1 MQSSFIS
8 IENQTNGTTSY
19 SLKQQQKA
27 LASIIKNIQKSS
39 DLDIIFQTT
48 VTQVR
53 EQMNADRAAIFQF
66 DPEKNGQGEF
76 VYEDVAPGWNS
87 VIKSKVYEQ
96 CFQEQLIF
104 EYEQGRIQVVAD
116 IYDAGLTDCYV
127 ELLRTFQI
135 RAHLV
140 VALLKNEK
148 LWGLICIHQCQETRN
163 WQEFEIKFI
172 QIVADYL
179 MFAVQKAE
187 YSQKLELQNVQLL
200 HAARREEIIN
210 RIVNKIRSPLK
221 IESVFQI
228 ATQEIREIIKAD
240 RVAIFRFHED
250 WSGNFVAES
259 YAEGCIPL
267 VGVQPVIKDT
277 YIQEHQGGR
286 YADNQTF
293 AVNNI
298 YEAGLQDCH
307 IALVEQFGA
316 KAFANAPIIQ
326 GDKLWGII
334 AAYQNSAPRIWQEN
348 EVQIIAQIG
357 TQIGF
362 AIRHSEV
369 LQQAQK
375 QAEQQKALTGVIT
388 HIRNSLDLDT
398 IFQTTVVEVR
408 KLLQADRVGV
418 FYFDR
423 DREWEGKFIYE
434 DVAEGW
440 SSATAIKV
448 YDHCFSENFA
458 PLYVQGRVNAIAD
471 IYQQKFADCYISI
484 LEQFQVRAN
493 VVAPLLQDG
502 ELWGLLCI
510 HQCGSA
516 RHWQE
521 SEIEFV
527 SLIAQQLGMAL
538 KQDAYVKQVQTQAI
552 QLAEA
557 TERDKAMER
566 QKLLAITI
574 DKIRRSLDID
584 NIFKTTTQAVREL
597 LEVER
602 VSIYRF
608 DADWRGKFVADSFKE
623 NWAEKNVF
631 PQQILG
637 KLVNNG
643 DDDNLPRHE
652 AFVPISQGENLWGL
666 LVAYQYSQPRYW
678 QEEEVNL
685 LAQIAIQ
692 LGIATQQ
699 AELLAKTKT
708 QAKELAKNLENLKY
722 MQAQLIQG
730 EKMSGL
736 GELVAGVAHEIN
748 NPVNFI
754 FGNLE
759 CIGVYMM
766 QLMELI
772 QLYRHNYTE
781 AIDPIVEYIEEIDLD
796 FIIEDL
802 PKTLGSMKTGA
813 ERITDIVQ
821 SLRNFSRK
829 DESDFKSVDIHSG
842 LDSTLLI
849 LNHKLQ
855 DNDKHPQ
862 IKVIKDYGNLPLVL
876 CYPAQLNQVF
886 MNILDN
892 GIDALEQKFQN
903 IKGKYVDS
911 STEFPIIPLNIW
923 IRTQVTDQKVIIKIS
938 DSGAGMSEEVS
949 RKIFDPFF
957 TTKVIGQGT
966 GLGLSIAYQI
976 VVEKHQ
982 GKIQCLS
989 KLGQGTEFIIEIP
1002 RINY

>member
-39 DLDIIFQTT
+39 DLDIIFQTA

-53 EQMNADRAAIFQF
+53 EQLNADRAAIFQF
-66 DPEKNGQGEF
+66 DPEKNWQGEF

-96 CFQEQLIF
+96 CFQEQFIVQ
-104 EYEQGRIQVVAD
+104 YEQGRIQAVAD
-116 IYDAGLTDCYV
+116 IYNGELTDCYA
-127 ELLRTFQI
+127 ELLSKFQI
-135 RAHLV
+135 QANLV

-163 WQEFEIKFI
+163 WQEFEIEFI
-172 QIVADYL
+172 QIVANYL

-210 RIVNKIRSPLK
+210 RIVNKIRSPLN
-221 IESVFQI
+221 IDTVFQI
-228 ATQEIREIIKAD
+228 ATQEIRETIKAD

-259 YAEGCIPL
+259 YAEGCTPL
-267 VGVQPVIKDT
+267 VGVQPLIKDT

-293 AVNNI
+293 TVNNI
-298 YEAGLQDCH
+298 YEAGLDDCH
-307 IALVEQFGA
+307 IALIEQFEA
-316 KAFANAPIIQ
+316 QAFAIAPIIQ
-326 GDKLWGII
+326 GDTLWGLI
-334 AAYQNSAPRIWQEN
+334 AAYQNSAPRIWQDN
-348 EVQIIAQIG
+348 EVEIIAQIG

-418 FYFDR
+418 FRFDR
-423 DREWEGKFIYE
+423 DHDWEGKFIYE

-440 SSATAIKV
+440 GSAIAIKV

-493 VVAPLLQDG
+493 VVAPLLQNG

-552 QLAEA
+552 QLVEA

-566 QKLLAITI
+566 QKLLAVTI

-608 DADWRGKFVADSFKE
+608 DDDWRGKFVADSFKE
-623 NWAEKNVF
+623 NWQEKNVL
-631 PQQILG
+631 PQPILEQI
-637 KLVNNG
+637 VNNG

-685 LAQIAIQ
+685 LAQIGVQ

-699 AELLAKTKT
+699 AELLAQTKT
-708 QAKELAKNLENLKY
+708 QAKELAKNLESLKY

-736 GELVAGVAHEIN
+736 GGLVAGVAHEIN

-796 FIIEDL
+796 FILEDL

-829 DESDFKSVDIHSG
+829 DESDFKFVDIHSG

-855 DNDKHPQ
+855 DNGKHPQ

-903 IKGKYVDS
+903 IKRQYVDS
-911 STEFPIIPLNIW
+911 STECPIIPLNIW
-923 IRTQVTDQKVIIKIS
+923 IKTQVTDQKVIIKIS

-982 GKIQCLS
+982 GKIKCLS
-989 KLGQGTEFIIEIP
+989 KPSQGTEFIIEIP

>member
-1 MQSSFIS
+1 MQSSLIS
-8 IENQTNGTTSY
+8 ADNQANGTTSHT
-19 SLKQQQKA
+19 LEQQQKA
-27 LASIIKNIQKSS
+27 LASIIKNIQKSL
-39 DLDIIFQTT
+39 DLDIIFQTA

-53 EQMNADRAAIFQF
+53 EQLNADRVAIFQF
-66 DPEKNGQGEF
+66 YPERNWEGEF

-87 VIKSKVYEQ
+87 VITSKVYDQ
-96 CFQEQLIF
+96 CFEEEFIVQ
-104 EYEQGRIQVVAD
+104 YEQGRIQAVAD
-116 IYDAGLTDCYV
+116 IYDAGLTDCH
-127 ELLRTFQI
+127 EQLLSTFQI
-135 RAHLV
+135 RANLV

-148 LWGLICIHQCQETRN
+148 LWGLICIHQCEETRN
-163 WQEFEIKFI
+163 WQESEIEFI
-172 QIVADYL
+172 QIVADHL
-179 MFAVQKAE
+179 MLAVRQAE
-187 YSQKLELQNVQLL
+187 YSQKLELQNIQLIN
-200 HAARREEIIN
+200 AARREEIVN
-210 RIVNKIRSPLK
+210 RIVNKIRAPLD
-221 IESVFQI
+221 IDTVFQI

-250 WSGNFVAES
+250 WSGNFIAES
-259 YAEGCIPL
+259 YGEDCTPL
-267 VGVQPVIKDT
+267 VGVQPVVNDT
-277 YIQEHQGGR
+277 YIQKHQGGR

-293 AVNNI
+293 TVNNI

-316 KAFANAPIIQ
+316 KAFATAPIMQ

-334 AAYQNSAPRIWQEN
+334 AAYQNSTPRIWQEN

-362 AIRHSEV
+362 AIRHNE
-369 LQQAQK
+369 LLKQAQN
-375 QAEQQKALTGVIT
+375 QAELQKALTGVIT
-388 HIRNSLDLDT
+388 HIRDSWDLDT

-408 KLLQADRVGV
+408 QLLKADRVGV
-418 FYFDR
+418 FCFDR
-423 DREWEGKFIYE
+423 DNDWEGKFIYE
-434 DVAEGW
+434 DIAEGW
-440 SSATAIKV
+440 ISAIATKV
-448 YDHCFSENFA
+448 YDHCFSEDFA
-458 PLYVQGRVNAIAD
+458 PLYAQGRVNAIAD
-471 IYQQKFADCYISI
+471 IYQQEFADCYISI

-493 VVAPLLQDG
+493 IVAPLLQDG

-510 HQCGSA
+510 HQCGNP

-566 QKLLAITI
+566 QKLLAVTI
-574 DKIRRSLDID
+574 DKIRKSLDID

-608 DADWRGKFVADSFKE
+608 DADWRGKFVADSFKD
-623 NWAEKNVF
+623 NWQGNSVF
-631 PQQILG
+631 PQPILETFADA
-637 KLVNNG
+637 

-652 AFVPISQGENLWGL
+652 AFVPISQGEKLWGL
-666 LVAYQYSQPRYW
+666 LVAYQYSRPRYW
-678 QEEEVNL
+678 EEEEVNL
-685 LAQIAIQ
+685 LAQIGVQ

-699 AELLAKTKT
+699 AELLAQTKI
-708 QAKELAKNLENLKY
+708 QATELAKSLEDLKQI
-722 MQAQLIQG
+722 QAQLIQG
-730 EKMSGL
+730 EKMAGL
-736 GELVAGVAHEIN
+736 GELMAGVAHEIN

-754 FGNLE
+754 FGNIE
-759 CIGVYMM
+759 CIGEYIT
-766 QLMELI
+766 QLIELI

-781 AIDPIVEYIEEIDLD
+781 PTVPIAEHIQAIDLD

-802 PKTLGSMKTGA
+802 PKTLASMKTGSQ
-813 ERITDIVQ
+813 RITDIVQ

-829 DESDFKSVDIHSG
+829 DESEFKAVDIHAG

-855 DNDKHPQ
+855 DNGKYPN
-862 IKVIKDYGNLPLVL
+862 IKVVKNYGNLPLVL

-892 GIDALEQKFQN
+892 GIDALQQKFQE

-911 STEFPIIPLNIW
+911 TECPMIPLNIW
-923 IRTQVTDQKVIIKIS
+923 IKTQVTEQKIIIKIR
-938 DSGAGMSEEVS
+938 DSGAGMPEELS
-949 RKIFDPFF
+949 QRIFDPFF
-957 TTKVIGQGT
+957 TTKGIGQGT

-982 GKIQCLS
+982 GAIQCLS
-989 KLGQGTEFIIEIP
+989 KPGQGTEFIIEIP
-1002 RINY
+1002 RRTY